1 MSFTFKKTDRIRKRP
16 EFLGISKSG
25 LKIQDAYFII
35 YYSRGPFNRTRLGIT
50 VTRKVGRA
58 SKRNRIKR
66 LVREFFRLNRHNFSG
81 EWDLN
86 VVAKKK
92 AAGISTQKVNDSLS
106 ALFYEISKN
115 DGS

>member
-1 MSFTFKKTDRIRKRP
+1 LSFTFKKTDRIRKRP
-16 EFLGISKSG
+16 EFLEISKSG

-35 YYSRGPFNRTRLGIT
+35 YYSHGRFNRSRLGIT

-81 EWDLN
+81 DWDLN

-92 AAGISTQKVNDSLS
+92 AAGISAQKVCDSLYL
-106 ALFYEISKN
+106 LFDAISKN

>member
-1 MSFTFKKTDRIRKRP
+1 MIFTFKKTDRIRKRP

-25 LKIQDAYFII
+25 LKIQDAYFIN

-86 VVAKKK
+86 VVAKKE
-92 AAGISTQKVNDSLS
+92 AVGISTQKVFESLYS
-106 ALFYEISKN
+106 LFSEISKN